1 MTKRSAIGGLVA
13 AVVVTALGGCAGLDS
28 EGMPPNMPIA
38 GGKFGTIRQGM
49 PYAEFQ
55 QAFGDGWV
63 SHDSEGVGAG
73 GAQAK
78 YWFFDDGRTVV
89 VPAEV
94 WQTGAPLKYKV
105 IGLMPVVEKPVIP
118 ILKVKDD
125 ITVTTQR

>member
-1 MTKRSAIGGLVA
+1 MRKVSALGSLLA
-13 AVVVTALGGCAGLDS
+13 AVLAMALGGCAGLGG

-38 GGKFGTIRQGM
+38 GGKFAGIRQGM

-55 QAFGDGWV
+55 KAFGDGWM
-63 SHDSEGVGAG
+63 SHDSQLAGTG
-73 GAQAK
+73 GAAK
-78 YWFFDDGRTVV
+78 YWFFDDGRTIV

-105 IGLMPVVEKPVIP
+105 VGLMPIVEKPAIP

-125 ITVTTQR
+125 ITVTTQK